1 MTATAVP
8 ALRVVGDDEIEG
20 SAPPRS
26 KRVQIV
32 DGALRCIARQG
43 VKKTTVEEIA
53 RESSMSRA
61 TLYRVFP
68 GGRDEVL
75 QAVVDTELA
84 RFFSNVAVALGTAA
98 TLEDV
103 IVAGIH
109 RAGSLLLDSG
119 ALAAL
124 IDEDAWSVLRHA
136 MLDDLDHT
144 ISVASAFAEPFFGR
158 FLEPDGARR
167 GAELVVRVVL
177 SYLIDPD
184 EAVDIRDE
192 ESVRTFVRAFVLP
205 GVEAL
210 RTDDGDER

>member
-1 MTATAVP
+1 LAAP
-8 ALRVVGDDEIEG
+8 ALRVVVGDELDG
-20 SAPPRS
+20 ASTPPS

-32 DGALRCIARQG
+32 DGALCCIARHG
-43 VKKTTVEEIA
+43 VKRTTVEEIA

-84 RFFSNVAVALGTAA
+84 RFFSAVAVALGTAE
-98 TLEDV
+98 TLDDV

-109 RAGSLLLDSG
+109 RAGSLLLESA

-136 MLDDLDHT
+136 MLEDLDRT
-144 ISVASAFAEPFFGR
+144 ISVAAAFAEPFFGR

-184 EAVDIRDE
+184 DVVDVTDE
-192 ESVRTFVRAFVLP
+192 RSVRAFVRTFVLP
-205 GVEAL
+205 GVDAL
-210 RTDDGDER
+210 RAEGLEEA